1 MLGSSAVTSS
11 SSVPKRRGEGQERG
25 VSTFTVTGSR
35 LRRPHYEE
43 TRNKLNTELLL
54 SAEDK
59 QGSLSS
65 SRIAIQNHLDGSAS
79 ASSTHH
85 AFPTLTLSHQ
95 CTLMWHVKLG
105 LVQLLLV
112 NVFLLNFLG
121 LFLLAFVSFLLIR
134 AHIPVSGFSSSLD
147 SFLLA
152 FLLLHLVITDLSHT
166 PSPAVEEGTRKSA
179 QAQV

>member
-1 MLGSSAVTSS
+1 MRRPAISSTLSF
-11 SSVPKRRGEGQERG
+11 SSVLRI
-25 VSTFTVTGSR
+25 SR
-35 LRRPHYEE
+35 D
-43 TRNKLNTELLL
+43 
-54 SAEDK
+54 S
-59 QGSLSS
+59 QSS
-65 SRIAIQNHLDGSAS
+65 SRIAIQNCLDSSAS
-79 ASSTHH
+79 TSSTHR

-134 AHIPVSGFSSSLD
+134 ARIPILGFSSSLD

-152 FLLLHLVITDLSHT
+152 FLLLHLIITDLSHT
-166 PSPAVEEGTRKSA
+166 PSPAVEEGTRKSSP
-179 QAQV
+179 QTQV